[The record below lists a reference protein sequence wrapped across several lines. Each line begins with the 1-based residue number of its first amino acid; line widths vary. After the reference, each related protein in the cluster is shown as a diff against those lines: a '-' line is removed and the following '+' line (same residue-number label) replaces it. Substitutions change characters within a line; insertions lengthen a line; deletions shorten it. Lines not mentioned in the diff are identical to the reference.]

1 MYVQQLIDGQAETE
15 VDAIS
20 GVTSSGQNFEKLVA
34 AVLKQAMPR
43 QWRWREKTAL
53 INRAALILNDEYF

>member
-34 AVLKQAMPR
+34 AVLKQA
-43 QWRWREKTAL
+43 
-53 INRAALILNDEYF
+53 AAGDAARKPPS

>member
-1 MYVQQLIDGQAETE
+1 MRYVSQRVHARVYVQQLIDGQAETE

-34 AVLKQAMPR
+34 AVLKQA
-43 QWRWREKTAL
+43 
-53 INRAALILNDEYF
+53 AAGDAATVEVA